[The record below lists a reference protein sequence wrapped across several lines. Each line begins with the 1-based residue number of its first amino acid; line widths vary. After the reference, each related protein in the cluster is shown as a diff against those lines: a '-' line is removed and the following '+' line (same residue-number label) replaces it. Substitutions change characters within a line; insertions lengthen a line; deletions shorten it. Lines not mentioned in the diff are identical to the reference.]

1 MAITKEQRLAKIHEE
16 ALTRFARIQ
25 SALRDER
32 LMCLQDRRFATI
44 AGAQWEGPLGDQFE
58 NKPRFEFNKV
68 HLACIRIVN
77 EYRNNRINVCFEPKD
92 GSQDDDLTDTCAGLY
107 RADYQRCSG
116 DEAVDNAFE
125 EAAIG
130 GFGAFRLRAEYED
143 DDDDENDKQ
152 VIVFEP
158 IFDAD
163 AAVYFDLDARRQDK
177 ADAKYCYVLTPY
189 TLDSYKEEFGDDP
202 ATWPKIVHQHEFD
215 WCTPRFVW
223 VAEYYLIEETTEL
236 VHYFRGVLG
245 QELPDMVIRQSELDE
260 DPDKLRTIQAQGF
273 REVRQKRAK
282 RKRVHKYLMSG
293 AKILEDCGYIAG
305 SCIPIIPVFGKRWV
319 VDGIERCMGHVR
331 LAKDAQRLQNT
342 LMSWLAEMALRFDLE
357 KPIVTPEQIS
367 GHAMMWAEDNVKK
380 YPYLVLNT
388 ITDEAGNRT
397 PPNQLQYTKAPN
409 VPPAM
414 AALTQLAGDALTE
427 LLGNQQAGEQI
438 APNISGKVVELV
450 QQRLDMQVFIYMSN
464 LAKALKRAGEVWLSM
479 KKELMEDEEQSAKV
493 VHEDGSS
500 GSVILNQP
508 MIDEKSG
515 EQYSQNNLAKA
526 ALDVTV
532 DVGPNSTSRRSATVK
547 AITGMMQFVQD
558 PQMAQILTSFALMNI
573 EGEGVADIRDYARK
587 QLVNAG
593 AVKPTDEEAQEMT
606 QAAAGAQPDP
616 QSQYLQAAAEE
627 SQAKAAQARAK
638 TVETVASAQLK
649 QAQAQHMR
657 AMVGSEHVNQ
667 AVNLGD
673 AALRH
678 AAGPMGLPGRR
689 T

>member
-1 MAITKEQRLAKIHEE
+1 MTITKEQRLAKIHEE
-16 ALTRFARIQ
+16 ALTQFARIQ

-32 LMCLQDRRFATI
+32 LQCLQDRRFATI
-44 AGAQWEGPLGDQFE
+44 TGAQWEGPLGDQFE
-58 NKPRFEFNKV
+58 NKPRFEFNKI
-68 HLACIRIVN
+68 HLACIRIDN

-92 GSQDDDLTDTCAGLY
+92 GSPNDELTDTCAGLY
-107 RADYQRCSG
+107 RADYQRSVG
-116 DEAVDNAFE
+116 DEAVDNAFSD
-125 EAAIG
+125 ASIG

-143 DDDDENDKQ
+143 DDDDDNNKQ
-152 VIVFEP
+152 RICFEP

-163 AAVYFDLDARRQDK
+163 SAVYFDLDARRQDK

-223 VAEYYLIEETTEL
+223 VAEYYRVEETTEI

-245 QELPDMVIRQSELDE
+245 QEAPDMAVRQSELDE
-260 DPDKLRTIQAQGF
+260 DPDKLRSILAQGF

-305 SCIPIIPVFGKRWV
+305 NCIPIIPVFGKRWV

-357 KPIVTPEQIS
+357 KPIVTPEQIA
-367 GHAMMWAEDNVKK
+367 GHAIMWAEDNVKK
-380 YPYLVLNT
+380 YPYLLLNT
-388 ITDEAGNRT
+388 MTDEQGNRI

-414 AALTQLAGDALTE
+414 AALAQLAGDALTE
-427 LLGNQQAGEQI
+427 LLGNQQAGEQV
-438 APNISGKVVELV
+438 ASNISGKVIEMV

-479 KKELMEDEEQSAKV
+479 KKELIEDGEQSAKV

-500 GSVILNQP
+500 GSVILNRP
-508 MIDEKSG
+508 MIDEKTG
-515 EQYSQNNLAKA
+515 EQYSQNNLTKA
-526 ALDVTV
+526 SLDVV
-532 DVGPNSTSRRSATVK
+532 ADVGPNSTSRRSATVQ

-573 EGEGVADIRDYARK
+573 EGEGVQDIRDYARK

-593 AVKPTDEEAQEMT
+593 AVKPTDEEAQEMA

-649 QAQAQHMR
+649 QAQAQHVR

-678 AAGPMGLPGRR
+678 AAGPMGLPGKRI
-689 T
+689 

>member
-1 MAITKEQRLAKIHEE
+1 MAITKEQRLAKIHED

-223 VAEYYLIEETTEL
+223 VAEYYLVEETTEL

-245 QELPDMVIRQSELDE
+245 QELPDMIVRQSELDE

-388 ITDEAGNRT
+388 ITDEAGNRI

-532 DVGPNSTSRRSATVK
+532 DVGPNSTSRRSATVQ

-593 AVKPTDEEAQEMT
+593 AVKPTDEEAQEMAQT
-606 QAAAGAQPDP
+606 AAGTQPDP

-649 QAQAQHMR
+649 QAQAQHVR

-678 AAGPMGLPGRR
+678 AAGPMGLPGKR

>member
-177 ADAKYCYVLTPY
+177 ADAQYCYVLTPY

-573 EGEGVADIRDYARK
+573 EGEGVADIRNYARK

-593 AVKPTDEEAQEMT
+593 AVKPTDEEAQEMA

-649 QAQAQHMR
+649 QAQAQHVR

-678 AAGPMGLPGRR
+678 AAGPMGLPGKR

>member
-245 QELPDMVIRQSELDE
+245 QELPDMIVRQSELDE

-388 ITDEAGNRT
+388 ITDEAGNRI

-593 AVKPTDEEAQEMT
+593 AVKPTDEEAQEMA

-638 TVETVASAQLK
+638 TVEMVASAQLK
-649 QAQAQHMR
+649 QAQAQHVR